1 MRRHIA
7 FVLAH
12 LKQSAPFHKYFP
24 SGTGDLFAFDQTYVD
39 HLDAVV
45 DIIDGS
51 FSQGYRYITTY
62 LKNTDLIRV
71 TGYLVKKS
79 EVEKYRKG
87 EVALRDTTWYGSGT
101 DDCAQVFDRQLRDEQ
116 DVSAS

>member
-1 MRRHIA
+1 MP
-7 FVLAH
+7 LAENTR
-12 LKQSAPFHKYFP
+12 
-24 SGTGDLFAFDQTYVD
+24 SGLPGCPA
-39 HLDAVV
+39 
-45 DIIDGS
+45 
-51 FSQGYRYITTY
+51 Y

-101 DDCAQVFDRQLRDEQ
+101 DECAQVFDRQLRDEQ